1 MASQEEKF
9 LMFYLDEENYGIPI
23 LKVNE
28 IIGLMDITHIPKTP
42 DFVKGIINL
51 RGKIIPVM
59 DLRLKFEMPERAY
72 DEQTCIII
80 AEIYINNQKKFM
92 GVIVDKV
99 AEVVNVYEA
108 DIELPPQYG
117 QEDDKNFL
125 TGVGK
130 VKEKVVMLLDIE
142 AIISYHEIIHFLPKE
157 NQEAAAP
164 KAEVKTKAT
173 KNDLLKDETEN
184 DDFFANALETVAAEE
199 QPAELSK

>member
-28 IIGLMDITHIPKTP
+28 IIGLMDITHIPKSP
-42 DFVKGIINL
+42 DFIKGIINL

-80 AEIYINNQKKFM
+80 VEMFINDKKKFI
-92 GVIVDKV
+92 GVVVDKV
-99 AEVVNVYEA
+99 AEVVNVYES

-117 QEDDKNFL
+117 QEDGKEFL

-130 VKEKVVMLLDIE
+130 VKDKVVMLLDIE
-142 AIISYHEIIHFLPKE
+142 AIINYQDIVHFLPKDAHE
-157 NQEAAAP
+157 TVAPQEPLKSQAIKKEAA
-164 KAEVKTKAT
+164 KEEAET
-173 KNDLLKDETEN
+173 
-184 DDFFANALETVAAEE
+184 DDFFANALETVAEE
-199 QPAELSK
+199 KPAKAAK